1 MNAAAENA
9 QGRSG
14 PPDPT
19 RSGPPGPVRAG
30 SPGAP
35 RPVDPAALEA
45 VFREHGADLIRAA
58 YRVTG
63 SMSDADDVLQTVF
76 LRLAGREEPVDLGAG
91 AGAYLRRAAVNAALD
106 VVRGR
111 RRRRAVPFD
120 GDTAP
125 EPVDQ
130 AADPERLRSGRE
142 AGALVR
148 AALAALNPKAA
159 QVFTLRY
166 FEGWGNKE
174 IARALAM
181 TQTAVAVTLHRTRS
195 RLRQELASP
204 VGGPS

>member
-1 MNAAAENA
+1 LNAAAENA
-9 QGRSG
+9 KARSG
-14 PPDPT
+14 PLDPAH
-19 RSGPPGPVRAG
+19 AG
-30 SPGAP
+30 SLGA
-35 RPVDPAALEA
+35 VDPAALEA
-45 VFREHGADLIRAA
+45 VFREHGTDVIRAA

-63 SMSDADDVLQTVF
+63 SMSDAEDVLQTVF
-76 LRLAGREEPVDLGAG
+76 LRLAGREEPVELGPA

-111 RRRRAVPFD
+111 RRRRAVPLD

-125 EPVDQ
+125 EPVDD
-130 AADPERLRSGRE
+130 AADPERQRSGRE
-142 AGALVR
+142 AGAQVR

-159 QVFTLRY
+159 RVFTLRY

-204 VGGPS
+204 VGGLS

>member
-1 MNAAAENA
+1 MGDDGGKERRLNAAAENA
-9 QGRSG
+9 EPRSG
-14 PPDPT
+14 PLDP
-19 RSGPPGPVRAG
+19 GRAG
-30 SPGAP
+30 SPGA
-35 RPVDPAALEA
+35 VDPAALEA
-45 VFREHGADLIRAA
+45 VFRQHGADLIRAA

-63 SMSDADDVLQTVF
+63 SMSDAEDVLQTVF
-76 LRLAGREEPVDLGAG
+76 LRLAGRGEPLELGPS

-111 RRRRAVPFD
+111 RRRRAVPID
-120 GDTAP
+120 ADNAP
-125 EPVDQ
+125 EPVDE
-130 AADPERLRSGRE
+130 AADPERRRSGRE
-142 AGALVR
+142 AGAQVR

-159 QVFTLRY
+159 QVFALRY

-204 VGGPS
+204 VGGLS